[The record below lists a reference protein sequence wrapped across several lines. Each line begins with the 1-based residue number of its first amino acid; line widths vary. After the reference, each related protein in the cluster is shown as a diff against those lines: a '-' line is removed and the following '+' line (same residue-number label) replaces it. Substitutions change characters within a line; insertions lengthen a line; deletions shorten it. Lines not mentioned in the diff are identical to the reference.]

1 MRRPEPWPRW
11 LTRLIDV
18 DGRLDYLGIDKD
30 DLLAE
35 LALRRVE
42 TGRPL
47 RGRRLRWAYLDVLR
61 CVRRQ
66 RLRETL
72 AAQAYSASPPDLDLQ
87 LDLQRY
93 RGRLDASS
101 RALLD
106 VMLGPGATLDDAS
119 RHLGVN
125 RSAVYRAF
133 VALRDNARV
142 YFSGAERNLR
152 STRQVRNCV
161 GSSVVLVRY
170 RPPSRTQFTIDRES
184 TMLPRSLTPPG
195 TERREYPRRP
205 SRSAC
210 RFATCDR
217 PEQLS
222 TARIID
228 HSPAGILI
236 DTDAPF
242 SPGSRLLVNT
252 ADGLNRRGVVIRS
265 SQAGLALAFDRAS

>member
-1 MRRPEPWPRW
+1 MCDAEPWPRW

-18 DGRLDYLGIDKD
+18 DGRLDYLGIDRD

-61 CVRRQ
+61 RVRRQ
-66 RLRETL
+66 RLRDTW
-72 AAQAYSASPPDLDLQ
+72 AAESGATSAPDLELRV
-87 LDLQRY
+87 DLQRF
-93 RGRLDASS
+93 RERLDAPS
-101 RALLD
+101 AEFLEHL
-106 VMLGPGATLDDAS
+106 LGPSPTLDAAALQ
-119 RHLGVN
+119 LGIN
-125 RSAVYRAF
+125 RTAVYRAF
-133 VALRDNARV
+133 VALRDHAHR
-142 YFSGAERNLR
+142 YFSGERRNFR
-152 STRQVRNCV
+152 GTRRVRKDAR
-161 GSSVVLVRY
+161 SSVDLDRSE
-170 RPPSRTQFTIDRES
+170 RPSRSQHTIDREK
-184 TMLPRSLTPPG
+184 TMIPRSLTPPG
-195 TERREYPRRP
+195 TDRREYPRRP

-228 HSPAGILI
+228 HSPVGILI
-236 DTDAPF
+236 DTAAPF
-242 SPGSRLLVNT
+242 TPGSRLLVKT

-265 SQAGLALAFDRAS
+265 SQAGLALAFERAS

>member
-1 MRRPEPWPRW
+1 MREAEPWPRW

-18 DGRLDYLGIDKD
+18 DGRLVHLGIDKD

-61 CVRRQ
+61 RVRRQ
-66 RLRETL
+66 RLRDTW
-72 AAQAYSASPPDLDLQ
+72 AAESGSVALPDLELR
-87 LDLQRY
+87 LDLLRF
-93 RGRLDASS
+93 RERLDAPSS
-101 RALLD
+101 EMLELL
-106 VMLGPGATLDDAS
+106 LGPSPSLDDAA
-119 RHLGVN
+119 RRLGVN
-125 RSAVYRAF
+125 RMTVHRAF
-133 VALRDNARV
+133 VALRDRARHF
-142 YFSGAERNLR
+142 FSGERRNFQVTRRVRKDAR
-152 STRQVRNCV
+152 SC
-161 GSSVVLVRY
+161 VVLDRHE
-170 RPPSRTQFTIDRES
+170 RPSRSQPTIEREK
-184 TMLPRSLTPPG
+184 TMIPRSLTPPG
-195 TERREYPRRP
+195 TDRREFPRRP

-236 DTDAPF
+236 DTAAPF
-242 SPGSRLLVNT
+242 SPGSRLLVKT

-265 SQAGLALAFDRAS
+265 SEAGLALAFERAN

>member
-11 LTRLIDV
+11 LTRLIDA

-106 VMLGPGATLDDAS
+106 VMLGPGATVDDAS

-142 YFSGAERNLR
+142 YFSGAKRNLR

-242 SPGSRLLVNT
+242 SPGSRLQVNT